1 MCTGVELLLLGGT
14 ALSAGAAIKSGYDQ
28 REIQN
33 ANARLAEQD
42 AVAER
47 SAAAVRAEQIR
58 KAAERQRGR
67 TVGAI
72 AASGVRIGEGSAA
85 DAESYVTQTGEYD
98 ALSEIISGNYRGRRL
113 ESEATIQRQV
123 GRNAVT
129 SGWLSAGGT
138 VLGNYGMAYA
148 RGWGGGRTSVP
159 KTGKTNTS
167 W

>member
-1 MCTGVELLLLGGT
+1 MGAEVLLL
-14 ALSAGAAIKSGYDQ
+14 AGAGLAAGASVMQGYQ
-28 REIQN
+28 QN
-33 ANARLAEQD
+33 QIAKANARLAEQD

-47 SAAAVRAEQIR
+47 SAAAVRADQIR
-58 KAAERQRGR
+58 KAAERQRGK
-67 TVGAI
+67 TVGAV

-113 ESEATIQRQV
+113 ENEAAISRQV

-129 SGWLSAGGT
+129 SGWLDAGAS
-138 VLGNYGMAYA
+138 VLYNYGRAKMG
-148 RGWGGGRTSVP
+148 GWGGKSSVP
-159 KTGKTNTS
+159 SSGRVNTS